1 MYKSKY
7 FNVGKTVC
15 TNRVNELTGECE
27 RFLIEI
33 LIALQR
39 YTFKDW
45 GSISEED
52 KQVNENNLKNTDDIF
67 LMGAYETCKGTI
79 CIMTNRA
86 TGTVGDNVTTILFP
100 DER

>member
-15 TNRVNELTGECE
+15 TNRVNELTGKCE

-52 KQVNENNLKNTDDIF
+52 KQVNEDNLKNSDDIF
-67 LMGAYETCKGTI
+67 LMGVYETCKGTI
-79 CIMTNRA
+79 LITTNRA
-86 TGTVGDNVTTILFP
+86 TEIPEDNITTVLFP
-100 DER
+100 AER

>member
-15 TNRVNELTGECE
+15 TNKVNELTGKCE

-52 KQVNENNLKNTDDIF
+52 KQVNEDNLKNSDDIF
-67 LMGAYETCKGTI
+67 LMGVYETCKGTI
-79 CIMTNRA
+79 LIITNRA
-86 TGTVGDNVTTILFP
+86 SEIPEDNVTTVLFP
-100 DER
+100 VER

>member
-15 TNRVNELTGECE
+15 TNKVNELTGECE

-45 GSISEED
+45 GNISEED
-52 KQVNENNLKNTDDIF
+52 KQINENNLKNTEDIF

-79 CIMTNRA
+79 WIMTNRA
-86 TGTVGDNVTTILFP
+86 TEMPGDNVTMVLFP